1 MKYLKKVKLQPINPT
16 KELLKKQLRGVPYL
30 NPDLKVIQQEFF
42 HPKVNTNYVF
52 PVKDEVAEFR
62 NTFDKHKDIKFLNE
76 SYKELLFQLKEQ
88 DDAYELTGNVNN
100 LSEVFKLWESFIE
113 KEYSDF
119 MLTFDR
125 KEEYEASMDRIGKM
139 FNRIK
144 LNSSNYIKS
153 EDILKLHHEVFQD
166 PANKGKYF
174 TVPIHRLNLC
184 FIIHPYWGY
193 LCKFVSLI
201 LKFLHTIIAYEL

>member
-16 KELLKKQLRGVPYL
+16 KEIIKRQLRGVPYL

-42 HPKVNTNYVF
+42 HPRINTNYVF

-62 NTFDKHKDIKFLNE
+62 NTFDKHKEIKYLNE
-76 SYKELLFQLKEQ
+76 PYKNLLYQLKDL
-88 DDAYELTGNVNN
+88 DDAYELTGNIKN
-100 LSEVFKLWESFIE
+100 LSEIFNLWETFIE
-113 KEYSDF
+113 KEYNDF

-125 KEEYEASMDRIGKM
+125 KDEYESSMDRISKM
-139 FNRIK
+139 FNKIK
-144 LNSSNYIKS
+144 QNSSNYINS

-166 PANKGKYF
+166 PVNKGKTF
-174 TVPIHRLNLC
+174 TVPINRLNLC

-193 LCKFVSLI
+193 LCKFVR
-201 LKFLHTIIAYEL
+201 